1 VRLDRLEFTKQTKRE
16 AYDRSRGICECF
28 LCPQLRRPEGCGR
41 PLGIAN
47 TYYEHIVQ
55 DGIRQDNSLDNCA
68 VLTKTCW
75 QEKTAMHDLPTI
87 AKSNRVR
94 DRARGIR

>member
-1 VRLDRLEFTKQTKRE
+1 MRDRLEFTKQTKRE
-16 AYDRSRGICECF
+16 AYDRSRGICECG
-28 LCPQLRRPEGCGR
+28 LCPQLQRPGGCGR

-55 DGIRQDNSLDNCA
+55 DGIRQDNSLNNCA
-68 VLTKTCW
+68 VLCKTCW
-75 QEKTAMHDLPTI
+75 QDKTALCDLPTI